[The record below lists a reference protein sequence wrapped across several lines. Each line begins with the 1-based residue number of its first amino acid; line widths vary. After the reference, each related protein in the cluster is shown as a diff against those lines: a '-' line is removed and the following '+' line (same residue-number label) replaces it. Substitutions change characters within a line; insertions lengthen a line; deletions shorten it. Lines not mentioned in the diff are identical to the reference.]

1 MCEQCLVDEHEGNH
15 VLAGQCVGAS
25 ILLSILKCRTIIE
38 LWGKLRI
45 ALHKGSDLHKC
56 TTLRVEFEVLG
67 RQEENIGFLSFQELR
82 GKPLR
87 IVLAAYA
94 AHVNDTNARMPLL
107 ELFNRPIN
115 DGIRFALRHAPIA
128 ARKDADGQD
137 GAAALYQPCDKERNN
152 EAHEKDESD
161 FSLRVNLTHPR
172 PPSSARVRSARPRVQ
187 AVCGRADSAL
197 RVLC

>member
-15 VLAGQCVGAS
+15 VLAGQRIGAS
-25 ILLSILKCRTIIE
+25 ILLSVLKCRTIIE

-45 ALHKGSDLHKC
+45 PLHKGGDLHQC
-56 TTLRVEFEVLG
+56 TTRRVEFEVLG
-67 RQEENIGFLSFQELR
+67 RQEEDIRFLSFQKLR
-82 GKPLR
+82 GEPLR

-94 AHVNDTNARMPLL
+94 AHVNNTNARMPLL

-152 EAHEKDESD
+152 EDHEKDESD

-197 RVLC
+197 RVPC